1 MNTKQIRS
9 LKDLQ
14 SRMPD
19 IIREYGSNNNFTQ
32 IALANPIIALE
43 RAGFEFTESAKD
55 EIEDYTRFGR
65 EGLDKLHVL
74 KENIFKH
81 TGRQFNLNNAE
92 KLTDILIG
100 ILPQSPEATKQTM
113 MKKESAKPSIAIN
126 RNDLFDILK
135 KAPHLKD
142 NIWHDGLL
150 PYTSLHP
157 VIPLL
162 IGYRKLQAENPR
174 FTSYEQISGVE
185 SKLKNSPIK
194 NVVFNLHSNA

>member
-14 SRMPD
+14 LRMPD

-32 IALANPIIALE
+32 IALANPIIAME
-43 RAGFEFTESAKD
+43 RAGFEFTEIAKD
-55 EIEDYTRFGR
+55 EIENYTRFGR

-81 TGRQFNLNNAE
+81 TGRQFDLNNAE
-92 KLTDILIG
+92 KLTDVLIG
-100 ILPQSPEATKQTM
+100 ILPQSHETLNQTM
-113 MKKESAKPSIAIN
+113 MEKESDKQSITVN

-135 KAPHLKD
+135 NAPHLK
-142 NIWHDGLL
+142 NHIWHDELL
-150 PYTSLHP
+150 PYDSLHP

-162 IGYRKLQAENPR
+162 IEYRKLQTENPR
-174 FTSYEQISGVE
+174 FTSYEQISMVE

-194 NVVFNLHSNA
+194 NVVFNLHQNT